1 MENSKSWRWWDD
13 VLVRGAGFGAGGV
26 LRLAST
32 SLAAQ
37 ADRMGS
43 TPFSEADLS
52 DYRASFAKVSV
63 ELSRELQDIARQDDF
78 LRAVSWQNHRLL
90 DGAVRPF
97 CEWDPATQTRHSKH
111 RQREELIANYWQ
123 RYCVKNDTIGFFGP
137 SGWGTFSDDSAT
149 RYTPGETLIER
160 REVFFESWAID
171 CLAESF
177 EALPAIREWLKPR
190 RLTFVKIEGD
200 INFNGPGLKVK
211 LPALETAVLSMCD
224 GKTSVH
230 DIERELSGSYSVS
243 LMDILGILDTLKAK
257 RWIVLKI
264 ELPAGAHP
272 EICLRQFLL
281 GIGDTQLQSL
291 LLARLDAIEAA
302 RDKIESSGDATELT
316 QALSELDALFS
327 GFTETSSTRN
337 EGRTYGGR
345 TLVYH
350 DSRRNM
356 ALSVGEDIKQGL
368 APLYLLAKSA
378 RWICWRL
385 GTEVRQLLRQ
395 TYQRCVEKH
404 GAQFDLT
411 TMWLESLG
419 PLSKVIDAA
428 LDNIDQVF
436 RAKWAKIIAVEDS
449 ERRVEFTYAQLEE
462 RVNQEFDAPG
472 AGWEGARYFCPDVM
486 LSAVDINDLKS
497 GDFKLV
503 LGEIHLTIN
512 TMRSSCF
519 VTQHPDKSALL
530 KEVDKDFPK
539 PQLLNVLPKESPPRL
554 SVRTHPVLSRDCDY
568 MIELNYHT
576 VDAGR
581 DRLVKSRDTTILEED
596 GLIKIRIPNGETFDL
611 VDVYAELLMGR
622 VIDKFQLFSD
632 RAHMPRVS
640 IDKLVIARESWRFQA
655 QDLEFANEKDEALR
669 FMKARSWW
677 KSQNIPRFVFVK
689 SKTTEK
695 PFYVDFE
702 SPIFINILSKL
713 IRRNQT
719 SEAIKNKEVTFV
731 EMLPDHQDLWLNDH
745 AGNKYTSEL
754 RFTWVDNY
762 PIK

>member
-13 VLVRGAGFGAGGV
+13 VLVRGAGFSAGGV

-37 ADRMGS
+37 ADVVGS
-43 TPFSEADLS
+43 TPFSDADLS
-52 DYRASFAKVSV
+52 DYRELFAKVSV

-78 LRAVSWQNHRLL
+78 LQAVSWQNHRLL

-177 EALPAIREWLKPR
+177 EAFPAIREWLKPR

-200 INFNGPGLKVK
+200 INFNGPGMKVK

-243 LMDILGILDTLKAK
+243 LKDILGILDTLKAK

-281 GIGDTQLQSL
+281 GIGDEQLQSL
-291 LLARLDAIEAA
+291 LLARLDAMEAA
-302 RDKIESSGDATELT
+302 RDKIESSGDATALT
-316 QALSELDALFS
+316 QALSELDELFS
-327 GFTETSSTRN
+327 GFTETNSTRN

-350 DSRRNM
+350 DSRRHM

-449 ERRVEFTYAQLEE
+449 ERRVQFTYAQLEE

-486 LSAVDINDLKS
+486 LSA
-497 GDFKLV
+497 
-503 LGEIHLTIN
+503 
-512 TMRSSCF
+512 
-519 VTQHPDKSALL
+519 
-530 KEVDKDFPK
+530 
-539 PQLLNVLPKESPPRL
+539 
-554 SVRTHPVLSRDCDY
+554 
-568 MIELNYHT
+568 
-576 VDAGR
+576 
-581 DRLVKSRDTTILEED
+581 
-596 GLIKIRIPNGETFDL
+596 
-611 VDVYAELLMGR
+611 
-622 VIDKFQLFSD
+622 
-632 RAHMPRVS
+632 
-640 IDKLVIARESWRFQA
+640 
-655 QDLEFANEKDEALR
+655 
-669 FMKARSWW
+669 
-677 KSQNIPRFVFVK
+677 
-689 SKTTEK
+689 
-695 PFYVDFE
+695 
-702 SPIFINILSKL
+702 
-713 IRRNQT
+713 
-719 SEAIKNKEVTFV
+719 
-731 EMLPDHQDLWLNDH
+731 
-745 AGNKYTSEL
+745 
-754 RFTWVDNY
+754 
-762 PIK
+762 

>member
-32 SLAAQ
+32 SIAAQ

-43 TPFSEADLS
+43 APFSEADLS

-137 SGWGTFSDDSAT
+137 SGWGTFSNESTT

-281 GIGDTQLQSL
+281 GIGDTQLQSS
-291 LLARLDAIEAA
+291 LLARLDAMEAA

-316 QALSELDALFS
+316 QALSELDALFP
-327 GFTETSSTRN
+327 
-337 EGRTYGGR
+337 
-345 TLVYH
+345 
-350 DSRRNM
+350 
-356 ALSVGEDIKQGL
+356 GL
-368 APLYLLAKSA
+368 
-378 RWICWRL
+378 
-385 GTEVRQLLRQ
+385 
-395 TYQRCVEKH
+395 
-404 GAQFDLT
+404 
-411 TMWLESLG
+411 
-419 PLSKVIDAA
+419 
-428 LDNIDQVF
+428 
-436 RAKWAKIIAVEDS
+436 
-449 ERRVEFTYAQLEE
+449 
-462 RVNQEFDAPG
+462 
-472 AGWEGARYFCPDVM
+472 
-486 LSAVDINDLKS
+486 
-497 GDFKLV
+497 
-503 LGEIHLTIN
+503 
-512 TMRSSCF
+512 
-519 VTQHPDKSALL
+519 
-530 KEVDKDFPK
+530 PK
-539 PQLLNVLPKESPPRL
+539 PARPGTKAVPTAAGRWS
-554 SVRTHPVLSRDCDY
+554 TT
-568 MIELNYHT
+568 I
-576 VDAGR
+576 VDA
-581 DRLVKSRDTTILEED
+581 I
-596 GLIKIRIPNGETFDL
+596 
-611 VDVYAELLMGR
+611 
-622 VIDKFQLFSD
+622 
-632 RAHMPRVS
+632 
-640 IDKLVIARESWRFQA
+640 WRY
-655 QDLEFANEKDEALR
+655 R
-669 FMKARSWW
+669 
-677 KSQNIPRFVFVK
+677 
-689 SKTTEK
+689 
-695 PFYVDFE
+695 
-702 SPIFINILSKL
+702 
-713 IRRNQT
+713 
-719 SEAIKNKEVTFV
+719 
-731 EMLPDHQDLWLNDH
+731 
-745 AGNKYTSEL
+745 
-754 RFTWVDNY
+754 
-762 PIK
+762 